1 MDKEERQL
9 LQEYNAEDVHK
20 KALAVC
26 ELITEC
32 KSLRTA
38 LTLQGLAAS
47 DFYRA
52 RREHKDIEQAWND
65 AQQLLAELKIG
76 DLSDL
81 SERLIN
87 DEGLT
92 HNTFTA
98 VTKNERW
105 IVEKLN
111 PDRYGAHPHQQTAGF
126 VQNNVQIL
134 QQLTDEQIMR
144 LAGASVP
151 LTAITDTPAVT
162 SIEPTANNLQKT
174 LDTPVEATYTEVSSE
189 DISFDTGA
197 SYAGKSP
204 FNNKCSPYFADNQ
217 LATATTPDGSNTQ
230 PTAGGYDLSAFGDLT

>member
-144 LAGASVP
+144 LAGAPYKKV
-151 LTAITDTPAVT
+151 
-162 SIEPTANNLQKT
+162 
-174 LDTPVEATYTEVSSE
+174 LDTTATIDYDENVSRDGCSLDMSSLNSPDLRISPATADHKQLP
-189 DISFDTGA
+189 DIHNVAPGS
-197 SYAGKSP
+197 S
-204 FNNKCSPYFADNQ
+204 SPYTNPSFEK
-217 LATATTPDGSNTQ
+217 
-230 PTAGGYDLSAFGDLT
+230 AGGYDLSAFGDLT